1 MQQLTGKKY
10 YLEVKTTDKVREVK
24 HKVCQEL
31 EVKQKVHL
39 MWKNEQMEDCVT
51 LRALGI
57 DDDATV
63 QMVIQPDTNI
73 KLKVKTFKKGML
85 SVELTDSSTVLDLMT
100 VLSRTT
106 LRTTA
111 KIPDFYFKGLQLS
124 TMSADLPIHSF
135 GICEGA
141 TIIQYQKEP
150 FDMQL
155 ENARDCK
162 LSLITVRGSN
172 TIKELKENIS
182 GSINVDES
190 MITDHEIVVFHSQK
204 DNEGDITATHVYHEL
219 DRNDMTLIDSDI
231 RPTDIITFIRYHE
244 WDVYAHVGNISI
256 HIKGEAKHWPQ
267 ICGVYHNETVLSLR
281 LKIQHQLNIPYE
293 KQVLTVDGNK
303 DPCLSK
309 KISARECNFI
319 ALKVIDRPEDSGSGD
334 SE

>member
-24 HKVCQEL
+24 HKICQEL
-31 EVKQKVHL
+31 EIKQKVHL

-57 DDDATV
+57 NDDATV

-73 KLKVKTFKKGML
+73 KLKIKTFKKGML

-111 KIPDFYFKGLQLS
+111 KISDFYFKGLQLS
-124 TMSADLPIHSF
+124 TINDDLPIHSY
-135 GICEGA
+135 GIGEGA
-141 TIIQYQKEP
+141 TIVQYQKEP

-155 ENARDCK
+155 KNARDCR

-172 TIKELKENIS
+172 TIEELKENIS
-182 GSINVDES
+182 ESINDDKS
-190 MITDHEIVVFHSQK
+190 MIDKHKIVVFHSQK
-204 DNEGDITATHVYHEL
+204 ESDGDIRATRVYHEL
-219 DRNDMTLIDSDI
+219 DRNDMTLVDSDI
-231 RPTDIITFIRYHE
+231 RPTDIITFIRYHTE
-244 WDVYAHVGNISI
+244 HDYQWRVGNIVI
-256 HIKGEAKHWPQ
+256 RIAEEAKHWPQ
-267 ICGVYHNETVLSLR
+267 ICGVYRDETVLSLR

-293 KQVLTVDGNK
+293 KQILTINSTK
-303 DPCLSK
+303 DPCLSR
-309 KISARECNFI
+309 KISEGECKNI
-319 ALKVIDRPEDSGSGD
+319 ALEVIDRPEGS
-334 SE
+334 